1 MKAMN
6 ILYCRKSTESEDRQV
21 LSIESQTNE
30 LTELAQRRGLKIDK
44 IFVESMSAHKPNRP
58 VFNQVLDLIEK
69 NPNSNLFCWKLDR
82 LARNSLDGGRVTWL
96 LQQSII
102 KEIITPYHSFLP
114 DDNVMNL
121 YVEFGMSEQYS
132 KDLSINVKRG
142 NKTKLEK
149 GGWTGRTP
157 FGYLNDKENKTV
169 IVDELRAQ
177 FIKNIF
183 RDFATGSYS
192 LKDLS
197 NKLYSEGLRT
207 RWGHKIHASMLY
219 RMITNPF
226 YVGIMVRGDK
236 HYRGNH
242 ICLVSKELW
251 DSCQSILSGSRSKKQ
266 KHLFPLRSHVFCSLC
281 GCMITASLRK
291 GHQYYHCTNGKSLHQ
306 ESIEH
311 FRAELLNEKFADKFK
326 ELQFD
331 EEQIEIMYQ
340 ADLEENK
347 QDNELLETSR
357 QNILNSQKLA
367 SEKRRRLED
376 TYLDGSMTKDRYD
389 VRLLELDNQEVDLSK
404 QLSELEK
411 KMLLNGNA
419 TIGQTKKAF
428 LTGLFA
434 EKNYLNGDDL
444 KKKEIADIL
453 LSDATVSNQ
462 NIQSIRFKPA
472 YQKMFEHHQNLAFCN
487 CSG

>member
-1 MKAMN
+1 
-6 ILYCRKSTESEDRQV
+6 
-21 LSIESQTNE
+21 
-30 LTELAQRRGLKIDK
+30 
-44 IFVESMSAHKPNRP
+44 
-58 VFNQVLDLIEK
+58 
-69 NPNSNLFCWKLDR
+69 
-82 LARNSLDGGRVTWL
+82 
-96 LQQSII
+96 
-102 KEIITPYHSFLP
+102 
-114 DDNVMNL
+114 
-121 YVEFGMSEQYS
+121 
-132 KDLSINVKRG
+132 
-142 NKTKLEK
+142 
-149 GGWTGRTP
+149 
-157 FGYLNDKENKTV
+157 
-169 IVDELRAQ
+169 
-177 FIKNIF
+177 
-183 RDFATGSYS
+183 
-192 LKDLS
+192 
-197 NKLYSEGLRT
+197 
-207 RWGHKIHASMLY
+207 
-219 RMITNPF
+219 MITNPF

-487 CSG
+487 WSG